1 MPRRCLFSNRTI
13 LIFIFDNKVTLLDT
27 RNIGLRNI
35 EVADTKICSID
46 GENGKLI
53 YRGYDILD
61 LANHST
67 YEETAFLL
75 LFGDLPLERELD
87 DFNSKLIKYRAVPE
101 SVFLNMKNRPLTA
114 HPMDVLQSSIL
125 ELADYDTDRSSE
137 SKEANIERAISLIA
151 KIPTIVAGWDRI
163 RTNKDS
169 VKPLS
174 DNSHAHNFLY
184 MLYGEHPK
192 HEVSKIFDISLIL
205 HAEHSFNASTFAAR
219 EIASTRASIY
229 ASIGGAVGA
238 LSGELHGGANIQVMK
253 MLLDIGNINNVED
266 WIKKR
271 IQNGGRV
278 MGMGHAVYR
287 TTDPRSE
294 VLSTLSRAISKENE
308 TEWFDMT
315 ERVESVTKKI
325 MWDSRK
331 MHIYPNVDLYSAS
344 LYYSLG
350 IPMDLN
356 TPIFAISRIAGWNA
370 HVIEEKFAEAAP
382 KPALYRPKA
391 VYVGRYCGPMGCEYI
406 NLINRKVQS
415 S

>member
-1 MPRRCLFSNRTI
+1 
-13 LIFIFDNKVTLLDT
+13 LDT

-75 LFGDLPLERELD
+75 LFGDLPIKEELD
-87 DFNSKLIKYRAVPE
+87 DFNSRLTE
-101 SVFLNMKNRPLTA
+101 SRKIPDSVTMNMKNKPGTA

-125 ELADYDTDRSSE
+125 DLADYDRNRLDEGKT
-137 SKEANIERAISLIA
+137 ANIERAISLIA
-151 KIPTIVAGWDRI
+151 KIPTIVAAWDRI
-163 RTNKDS
+163 RNNKD
-169 VKPLS
+169 VVEPL
-174 DNSHAHNFLY
+174 DNNSHAHNFLY
-184 MLYGEHPK
+184 MLRGEHPK
-192 HEVSKIFDISLIL
+192 HEISKIFDISLIL

-253 MLLDIGNINNVED
+253 MLLEIENVNNVEK
-266 WIKKR
+266 WVQSRLAK
-271 IQNGGRV
+271 GARV

-294 VLSTLSRAISKENE
+294 VLATLSRAISKEKDTKWYDI
-308 TEWFDMT
+308 TEKI
-315 ERVESVTKKI
+315 EEVTKRVMYQTK
-325 MWDSRK
+325 K
-331 MHIYPNVDLYSAS
+331 MLIYPNVDLYSAS

-350 IPMDLN
+350 IPIDLN

-370 HVIEEKFAEAAP
+370 HIIEEKFAEAAP

-391 VYVGRYCGPMGCEYI
+391 VYVGRYCGPMGCEYVS
-406 NLINRKVQS
+406 LINRKTQNP
-415 S
+415 

>member
-1 MPRRCLFSNRTI
+1 M
-13 LIFIFDNKVTLLDT
+13 DT

-75 LFGDLPLERELD
+75 LFGDLPVKEELD
-87 DFNSKLIKYRAVPE
+87 VFNSKLTEARRIPE
-101 SVFLNMKNRPLTA
+101 SVTKNMKNKPVTA

-125 ELADYDTDRSSE
+125 ELADYDRNRQDE
-137 SKEANIERAISLIA
+137 GKNANIERAISLIA
-151 KIPTIVAGWDRI
+151 KIPTIVAAWDRI
-163 RTNKDS
+163 RNNKN
-169 VKPLS
+169 VLEPL
-174 DNSHAHNFLY
+174 DNNSHAHNFLY
-184 MLYGEHPK
+184 LLRGEHPK
-192 HEVSKIFDISLIL
+192 HDISKIFDISLIL

-253 MLLDIGNINNVED
+253 MLLEIGDINNVEKWVQD
-266 WIKKR
+266 RLTK
-271 IQNGGRV
+271 GARV

-294 VLSTLSRAISKENE
+294 VLATLSRAISKEKDSKWYDI
-308 TEWFDMT
+308 TEKI
-315 ERVESVTKKI
+315 EEVTKRI
-325 MWDSRK
+325 MYQTKK
-331 MHIYPNVDLYSAS
+331 MLIYPNVDLYSAS

-350 IPMDLN
+350 IPIDLN

-370 HVIEEKFAEAAP
+370 HIIEEKFAEAAP

-406 NLINRKVQS
+406 SLINRKNQNS
-415 S
+415 PTS